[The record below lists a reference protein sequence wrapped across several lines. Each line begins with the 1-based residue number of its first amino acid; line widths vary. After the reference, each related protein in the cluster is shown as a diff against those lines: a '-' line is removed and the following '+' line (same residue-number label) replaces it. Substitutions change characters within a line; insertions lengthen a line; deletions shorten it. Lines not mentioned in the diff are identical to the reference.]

1 MDLWSLTCAV
11 YQRVSR
17 KKGTNIQTLV
27 GKTSLHVM
35 VKMNKDLAWK
45 FQPLISS
52 QSERSCRSV
61 FVIYNDLS
69 DSSPSGKN
77 GGAVRD
83 EIMVPKLCM
92 SENKTANRVL
102 AWLSCASLSNRNR
115 RIMKK

>member
-1 MDLWSLTCAV
+1 MGLWSLTCAV
-11 YQRVSR
+11 YQHVSR

-27 GKTSLHVM
+27 GKTSLHVV

-52 QSERSCRSV
+52 RSERSCRSV

-83 EIMVPKLCM
+83 EIMVPNLCM
-92 SENKTANRVL
+92 SGEQN
-102 AWLSCASLSNRNR
+102 CEQSLGMV
-115 RIMKK
+115 IMRFFVKPQ